1 MNDILEIM
9 SKAIVD
15 CCDFPNAAA
24 EDALTALTA
33 AGYVVVPVTPTSEMK
48 GAGHKALEEHTGRIE
63 HCPVM
68 ENVYAAMIAAVP
80 QAGEG

>member
-9 SKAIVD
+9 SKAMID

-33 AGYVVVPVTPTSEMK
+33 AGYVVVPREPTIKMLAVSY
-48 GAGHKALEEHTGRIE
+48 GHRTAGVEWNTKTLW
-63 HCPVM
+63 
-68 ENVYAAMIAAVP
+68 AAMIAAAAP
-80 QAGEG
+80 QAGEGS